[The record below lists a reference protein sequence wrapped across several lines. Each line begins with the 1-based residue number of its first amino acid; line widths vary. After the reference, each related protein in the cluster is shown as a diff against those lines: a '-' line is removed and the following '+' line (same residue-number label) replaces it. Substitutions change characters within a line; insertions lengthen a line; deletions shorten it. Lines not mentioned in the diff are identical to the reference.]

1 MLDNLSQAYTES
13 VELSG
18 DSPLIIAPKEFSLK
32 PIDRQPTDDNE
43 LPRNDQI
50 LVEKLGDARNDTFE
64 REQN

>member
-18 DSPLIIAPKEFSLK
+18 DSPLIIAPKEFQLK
-32 PIDRQPTDDNE
+32 PIEQQASPVDDNE
-43 LPRNDQI
+43 LIRNEQI

-64 REQN
+64 R